1 MPVVALTGGNFV
13 SRMGASFMA
22 TLGQPNWVAGE
33 EDAYVAAAARLA
45 QDCATLRGSRTRLR
59 EQMTASPLCDIIG
72 YVAHFE
78 ALLQQMWRRTARTRK
93 LPF

>member
-1 MPVVALTGGNFV
+1 
-13 SRMGASFMA
+13 MGASFMA

-45 QDCATLRGSRTRLR
+45 QDCAALRGSRARLR
-59 EQMTASPLCDIIG
+59 EQMTASPLCDITG

-78 ALLQQMWRRTARTRK
+78 ALLRQMWTAHCADEKPTVLTSPK
-93 LPF
+93 THHAKH